1 MAHLFFRPARAAEPG
16 SQRSQARLHAN
27 LGTFQGARAGDFEL
41 LQLQEDILIMYNII
55 YIYNIYIY
63 IIYIYVYNISIYI
76 YVYIYMYNILGKNI
90 KQQSKVHVETSNPTR
105 CRI

>member
-41 LQLQEDILIMYNII
+41 LQLQEDILITYNII
-55 YIYNIYIY
+55 YIIY
-63 IIYIYVYNISIYI
+63 IYIYVYNISIYI